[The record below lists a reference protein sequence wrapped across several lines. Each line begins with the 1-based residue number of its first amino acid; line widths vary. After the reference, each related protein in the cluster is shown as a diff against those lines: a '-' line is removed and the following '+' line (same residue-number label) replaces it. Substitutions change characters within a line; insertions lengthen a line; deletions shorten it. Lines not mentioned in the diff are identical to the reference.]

1 VRTVSAHA
9 CLVARKGDSFIL
21 PGYRSRQSSKLSYN
35 GGMKNSK
42 PFLIAAL
49 LLVSLQ
55 PVQAQLLVKVTPE
68 AEKALYDL
76 DKGSLG
82 RTVPI
87 TVDLTPHD
95 CINLKR
101 IWKSG
106 YAGASAKDRVTFC
119 LAYDKWLRDNGEDET
134 KLDPMLPY
142 SMRLHWAKQWWSK
155 YTTAFDREH
164 ATAADP
170 DPWSEWARE
179 SIIDA
184 AILLKMVKAPDFLNQ
199 QNGDTVQR
207 DAVEIACVYGKKED
221 MIDRMPHPPKKQ

>member
-1 VRTVSAHA
+1 MKKTQIFV
-9 CLVARKGDSFIL
+9 FL
-21 PGYRSRQSSKLSYN
+21 P
-35 GGMKNSK
+35 
-42 PFLIAAL
+42 L
-49 LLVSLQ
+49 LLAAASGQFVS
-55 PVQAQLLVKVTPE
+55 AQLLVKITPE
-68 AEKALYDL
+68 TEKALYDL

-87 TVDLTPHD
+87 IINLDPKNA
-95 CINLKR
+95 INLKR

-106 YAGASAKDRVTFC
+106 YAGVSAKDRVTFC
-119 LAYDKWLRDNGEDET
+119 LAYDKWLRDNGEVET

-155 YTTAFDREH
+155 YTPAFDKEH

-179 SIIDA
+179 SLLDA

-207 DAVEIACVYGKKED
+207 DAVEITAVYCKHED
-221 MIDRMPHPPKKQ
+221 LIDRVMHPSKKQ